1 MKTQAYFEN
10 IQEQII
16 AELDSAKNSVIIAV
30 AWFTDEKLF
39 ETLCNLADNGI
50 KVELLMVNDKINQ
63 TSGIHYNILQE
74 KGGKVWMIG
83 SIDNRDNIMH
93 NKFCVIDQ
101 STVINGSY
109 NWTRRAKNNYE
120 SITII
125 KDDPSIAMDFIA
137 EFQQIIEKCFGK
149 DVESMILDYGRICVR
164 LETLKNVILLEDFED
179 IKYQL
184 NKLKNSLKHAISDTN
199 TDNLTGIIK
208 KTERKNYGEAVR
220 LINEFTTRFKQ
231 LTKYVD
237 SEIAALKLEIR
248 GLELQINALDD
259 EKAEIDKL
267 IHSFEIR
274 HNQELGDIIIKI
286 LRLRK
291 EKLKN
296 EAEKDNT
303 KQKEY
308 EESEKDFED
317 FSQNHSALKDEKI
330 LKLTDEEKKEIKAL
344 YRKASLLC
352 HPDKVAEEQKQEAE
366 RIFKDLGEAYKR
378 NDLKKVKEIL
388 TNLEKGVF
396 LSNTDVT
403 NEKEK
408 LLILVQQFRA
418 KRDNMEEELNN
429 LKNSETYKTVSGI
442 VNWDEYFRN
451 IKEKLI
457 EQLKQLETSTLN
469 ILD

>member
-1 MKTQAYFEN
+1 MKTQAYFEK

-16 AELDSAKNSVIIAV
+16 NELNSAKNSVIIAV

-39 ETLCNLADNGI
+39 ETLCGLADKGI

-63 TSGIHYNILQE
+63 TSGIHYNLLQE

-83 SIDNRDNIMH
+83 SLDNRDNIMH

-184 NKLKNSLKHAISDTN
+184 DKLKTSIKHTISDSN
-199 TDNLTGIIK
+199 IDNLNIIIK
-208 KTERKNYGEAVR
+208 KTEKKNYGEAVR

-231 LTKYVD
+231 LTIYVD

-248 GLELQINALDD
+248 SLELQINALDD
-259 EKAEIDKL
+259 EKTEIDKL

-291 EKLKN
+291 EKLKT
-296 EAEKDNT
+296 ESQEDNS
-303 KQKEY
+303 KKKEY
-308 EESEKDFED
+308 EESKKDFDD
-317 FSQNHSALKDEKI
+317 FNQNYSVLKDERI
-330 LKLTDEEKKEIKAL
+330 LELTDDEKKEIKAL

-352 HPDKVAEEQKQEAE
+352 HPDKVPDEQKQEAE

-408 LLILVQQFRA
+408 LLILVQELRI
-418 KRDNMEEELNN
+418 KRDQMEEVLDDRR
-429 LKNSETYKTVSGI
+429 NSETYKTISGI
-442 VNWDEYFRN
+442 DNWDEYFRN
-451 IKEKLI
+451 LKEKLND
-457 EQLKQLETSTLN
+457 QLKQLETSAIN
-469 ILD
+469 I